1 MKLTEK
7 EIGIMANAL
16 MEHIGLL
23 RTRLESDDLGYM
35 EDDIIKRKIKN
46 AEDLAVRAEDF

>member
-1 MKLTEK
+1 
-7 EIGIMANAL
+7 MAIAL
-16 MEHIGLL
+16 MEHMRLL
-23 RTRLESDDLGYM
+23 RARLESDDLGYM

>member
-16 MEHIGLL
+16 IEHIGLL
-23 RTRLESDDLGYM
+23 RAKLESDDLGYM
-35 EDDIIKRKIKN
+35 EDDIIKRKIKE
-46 AEDLAVRAEDF
+46 AEELAVRAQDF